1 MTNRRALSSAVLLA
15 AVLAAP
21 AAARDAEEPI
31 KLAYLEGDL
40 GGFSNILDKDGKEI
54 IGVVTYTQQRKGDTL
69 EAKRVAWF
77 KDGSSDEDTTVAKV
91 GKTLRTLRGQSIIRD
106 PSGETIVDM
115 RVDVAQG
122 RVWGFYGQGK
132 DRTEFDDRGK
142 IPIGTYFGALVNL
155 VLKNFDANVEGGKA
169 RVPHHRADTESPA
182 DRHGSDARGVVEA
195 RPRRTCRPGRGLS
208 HAGDGQSGAQSR
220 GAHVR
225 ARDALFSD
233 PRLTAVARALRG
245 TKELRGPG
253 NPHRVNED
261 GGPSLARPW

>member
-15 AVLAAP
+15 AMLAAP

-155 VLKNFDANVEGGKA
+155 VLKNFDANVEGGKVVFHTIVPTPSPRQIDMEVTRGESSKLDRA
-169 RVPHHRADTESPA
+169 GHAVPVADYLMRVTVNPVLNPVVRMFAPETHFFQTPDSP
-182 DRHGSDARGVVEA
+182 
-195 RPRRTCRPGRGLS
+195 
-208 HAGDGQSGAQSR
+208 
-220 GAHVR
+220 
-225 ARDALFSD
+225 
-233 PRLTAVARALRG
+233 
-245 TKELRGPG
+245 
-253 NPHRVNED
+253 
-261 GGPSLARPW
+261 PSLARFAGPRNYAGQEIRIE

>member
-15 AVLAAP
+15 AMLAAP

-106 PSGETIVDM
+106 PSGETIVSM
-115 RVDVAQG
+115 LPGPSKWRSASPRPMMMPSAVSKPS
-122 RVWGFYGQGK
+122 R
-132 DRTEFDDRGK
+132 
-142 IPIGTYFGALVNL
+142 
-155 VLKNFDANVEGGKA
+155 EGG
-169 RVPHHRADTESPA
+169 ESIA
-182 DRHGSDARGVVEA
+182 
-195 RPRRTCRPGRGLS
+195 
-208 HAGDGQSGAQSR
+208 
-220 GAHVR
+220 
-225 ARDALFSD
+225 F
-233 PRLTAVARALRG
+233 
-245 TKELRGPG
+245 
-253 NPHRVNED
+253 
-261 GGPSLARPW
+261 